1 MKTRKVLRKSVV
13 ATGVWMAIA
22 GAGLHAQM
30 ANAHGYIAE
39 PPSRHLLCH
48 GEGGKKNVGCDDL
61 GYNRTAIGEGPK
73 GFPLA
78 GPADGELASAGNSN
92 YKVADEQSANRWYL
106 TPILDRKLDILWN
119 YSTPHKTTKWEYFI
133 TKTGWNPNAPLSRAA
148 FESTP
153 FCTIDWNGDYANGYG
168 NLTPGPAKHKHHCE
182 LPADRSGHHVVL
194 GLWTVDDTANAFHNM
209 IDVDIQAD
217 GGVAPEWPRISEI
230 TPYRDLEVGD
240 KVKLRVFVD
249 GLESAQYS
257 IDVTIENAE
266 EGVGANWAYKLA
278 KRVNETQTLMRA
290 GQLDGDGNIEPV
302 KGANTVFAKAEAGI
316 SSVELEINAA
326 AVEPGYMHL
335 NDLKPE
341 YTLKD
346 GKTNVDFTV
355 MSNKGLKVKA
365 QLFDAN
371 NKQVGFAQQELN
383 GTAKFSLNIE
393 DAAEGAHTLKV
404 VGVDK
409 RERVLLQEERTVQL
423 KAAGDSSY
431 DFVFPESLSSYKAG
445 TKVLQPKN
453 GKVYECKQGQEAG
466 FCVQWS
472 ASANGFE
479 PGVGHAWQMAWIEK

>member
-1 MKTRKVLRKSVV
+1 MKIDTLRKGFVLSSLWAAV
-13 ATGVWMAIA
+13 AA
-22 GAGLHAQM
+22 AGLHMQM
-30 ANAHGYIAE
+30 ANAHGYMTD
-39 PPSRHLLCH
+39 PPSRQLLCST
-48 GEGGKKNVGCDDL
+48 GANTGCQDV
-61 GYNRTAIGEGPK
+61 GYNKAGAGEHPK
-73 GFPLA
+73 GFPSA
-78 GPADGELASAGNSN
+78 GPKDGEIASGGVPLF
-92 YKVADEQSANRWYL
+92 KVLDEQSVNRWKL
-106 TPILDRKLDILWN
+106 TPVLDRKVAFDWF
-119 YSTPHKTTKWEYFI
+119 YTTGHRTTKWEYFI
-133 TKTGWNPNAPLSRAA
+133 TKTGWNPNEPLTRAA

-153 FCTIDWNGDYANGYG
+153 FCSVDGRGEFATGGGGAG
-168 NLTPGPAKHKHHCE
+168 NGPAPEKHHCE
-182 LPADRSGHHVVL
+182 IPADRSGHHVIL
-194 GLWTVDDTANAFHNM
+194 GLWTIHDTPAAFHNLV
-209 IDVDIQAD
+209 DVDIQAD
-217 GGVAPEWPRISEI
+217 GGVEPEWPRISEI

-249 GLESAQYS
+249 GVESAQYS

-290 GQLDGDGNIEPV
+290 GQLDGNGNIEPV

-355 MSNKGLKVKA
+355 MSNKDLKVKA

-466 FCVQWS
+466 FCTQWLP
-472 ASANGFE
+472 SANGFE